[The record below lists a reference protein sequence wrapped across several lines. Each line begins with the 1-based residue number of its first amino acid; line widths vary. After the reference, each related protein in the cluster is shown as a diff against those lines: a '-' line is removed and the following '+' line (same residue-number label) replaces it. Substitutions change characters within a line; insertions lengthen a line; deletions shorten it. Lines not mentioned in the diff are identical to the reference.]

1 MVDWAEAFTAS
12 VEGVVLERKTFLSG
26 IIKQCLSFGALICCL
41 GYDLAGH
48 FHRAGHTDS
57 YGTKV
62 AGKQFPKGEDL
73 GFFSF
78 KNLRGGLKTCTLCNF
93 GQSSLAI
100 C

>member
-12 VEGVVLERKTFLSG
+12 VEGVVLEGGAFLSG

-62 AGKQFPKGEDL
+62 AGKQFPKGEGL

-78 KNLRGGLKTCTLCNF
+78 KNLRGGLKTSALCNF